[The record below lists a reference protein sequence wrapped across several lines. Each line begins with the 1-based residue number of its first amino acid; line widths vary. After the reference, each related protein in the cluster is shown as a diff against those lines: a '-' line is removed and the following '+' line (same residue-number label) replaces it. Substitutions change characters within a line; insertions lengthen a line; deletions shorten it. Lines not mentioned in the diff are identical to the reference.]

1 MNGSVRFLIGITI
14 AILIALDY
22 LLIVK
27 DSFTILS
34 LSTSEQDTAL
44 YLDKVL

>member
-1 MNGSVRFLIGITI
+1 MKGSVRFLIGITI

-27 DSFTILS
+27 DSFTISS

>member
-1 MNGSVRFLIGITI
+1 MKGSVRFLIGITI

-34 LSTSEQDTAL
+34 LSTSEQDAAL
-44 YLDKVL
+44 YLDKIL

>member
-1 MNGSVRFLIGITI
+1 M

-34 LSTSEQDTAL
+34 LPTSEQDTAL